1 MQVCAVS
8 CEAVQV
14 DRGIGYSRS
23 GLSRQFELSI
33 ELRYLGYNLT
43 R

>member
-14 DRGIGYSRS
+14 DRGIRYSCS
-23 GLSRQFELSI
+23 AVSRQFELSI
-33 ELRYLGYNLT
+33 ELRYLGYNLA